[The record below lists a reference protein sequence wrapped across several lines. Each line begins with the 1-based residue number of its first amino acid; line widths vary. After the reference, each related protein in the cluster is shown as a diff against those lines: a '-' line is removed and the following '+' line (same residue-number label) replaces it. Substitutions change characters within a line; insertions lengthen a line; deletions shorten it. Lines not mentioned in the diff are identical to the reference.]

1 MNFSGE
7 FRSEINI
14 PFNFNQICK
23 FVPNIMWRRFKT
35 LKKNLLSLKNLLRSI
50 RPGLTSIFNSQ
61 IKTRSQDSGKLIW
74 NGTQII
80 FKTLFGICES
90 LKIQN
95 PENEYMCSSKKLLR
109 SVRPGLTSQR
119 SNVFFAHSPCSSHL
133 CNLKHSFQD

>member
-61 IKTRSQDSGKLIW
+61 IKTRSQDSGKLI
-74 NGTQII
+74 
-80 FKTLFGICES
+80 
-90 LKIQN
+90 
-95 PENEYMCSSKKLLR
+95 
-109 SVRPGLTSQR
+109 
-119 SNVFFAHSPCSSHL
+119 
-133 CNLKHSFQD
+133 